1 MFKKIK
7 ESEGYNKY
15 KELKSNPQ
23 TRAAMSLG
31 LWLLFFIII
40 IIFTRGIG
48 TSNTKVTKNSVSV
61 RTNNYEY
68 TYQNNDITV
77 FGDFYNNKQI
87 FTILNNK
94 YYYNGENV
102 YKVNSNVLELIKD
115 FDLSILKITPEF
127 IEELTSNLNFTE
139 VGDAKQYLV
148 PLVNFI
154 NLYEVDTA
162 VDLSLASN
170 YNVIIQKYYKDNNLY
185 KIEVDLS
192 NYYKINNLKDSGKLI
207 INLYNV
213 NKLNDF
219 TLEYDR
225 MLGVK

>member
-15 KELKSNPQ
+15 KELKANPQ

-40 IIFTRGIG
+40 IIFTRGIE